1 MSSQK
6 WHPRKVIF
14 LRSHG
19 GKPRLLSAGN
29 TTLTII
35 SYLNNGNWNHVE
47 TSAHQ
52 CTHSTPGSDCKWRA
66 VSQLSFFT
74 FCFLPQ
80 FTWGW
85 EGALTFGWVHPR
97 CTTTPSTNGN
107 GQSSASPNPPRGS
120 IILSPLSWELPK
132 REPRESFPAGFQLST
147 SLININFL

>member
-66 VSQLSFFT
+66 VSQLSFFYFLLFT
-74 FCFLPQ
+74 SIHLGMGGGFDVWMGTPTVYDNAQYKWERAKFCI
-80 FTWGW
+80 
-85 EGALTFGWVHPR
+85 
-97 CTTTPSTNGN
+97 
-107 GQSSASPNPPRGS
+107 PPRGS

-132 REPRESFPAGFQLST
+132 REPRESFPAGST